1 MKKTP
6 SSIPIP
12 GSLPP
17 LGKTIAPADPTEAL
31 AVLGP
36 VARSSVVDAVADRLR
51 NEILAGRLAAGSRLP
66 SERELS
72 LALGVNRLTLR
83 AALARLEAMGLVTT
97 RHGSGTEVAAW
108 RERAGLEALG
118 MVMGSLDPEEPAWVE
133 LLTAMLE
140 VRRVLAT
147 EAVALAAERHT
158 EADIVAMREIAA
170 AQATRLHD
178 AQAYARGDFAF
189 QRAVVRAARNIGLEL
204 VLNSFARYPDEQPA
218 LVARLYDKR
227 DESVGFYGALIGLV
241 QAGDPEGARTAL
253 RAAFNAMDEEWLGR
267 HGHRPAGGD
276 AARKRETRETREVA
290 ERHGRGQPPLPS
302 PSSPVDRTLD
312 RKKKTVKPKR

>member
-1 MKKTP
+1 MKK
-6 SSIPIP
+6 
-12 GSLPP
+12 LPP
-17 LGKTIAPADPTEAL
+17 QTSKPASAPTDPSETL

-108 RERAGLEALG
+108 RERAGLEALP
-118 MVMGSLDPEEPAWVE
+118 MVMGSLDPDEPAWLE
-133 LLTAMLE
+133 LLTSMLE

-147 EAVALAAERHT
+147 EAVALAAVRHT
-158 EADIVAMREIAA
+158 DDDIAAMREIAA
-170 AQATRLHD
+170 AQGTRLHD
-178 AQAYARGDFAF
+178 AQAYARGDLEF
-189 QRAVVRAARNIGLEL
+189 QRAVVRAARNVGFEL
-204 VLNSFARYPDEQPA
+204 ILNSFARFPEEQPA
-218 LVARLYDKR
+218 LVATLYDKR
-227 DESVGFYGALIGLV
+227 EDSVGFYGALIGLV

-253 RAAFNAMDEEWLGR
+253 RDVFTAMDEEWLGR

-290 ERHGRGQPPLPS
+290 ERRGRAGAAHAF
-302 PSSPVDRTLD
+302 SSSSTHATNHT
-312 RKKKTVKPKR
+312 KKPKPKR

>member
-1 MKKTP
+1 MKK
-6 SSIPIP
+6 
-12 GSLPP
+12 LPP
-17 LGKTIAPADPTEAL
+17 PTHAATDPTETL

-83 AALARLEAMGLVTT
+83 AALARLEAMGLVST

-108 RERAGLEALG
+108 RERAGLEALP
-118 MVMGSLDPEEPAWVE
+118 MVMGSLDPDEPAWVE

-140 VRRVLAT
+140 VRRILAT

-158 EADIVAMREIAA
+158 EEDLAAMRAIAA
-170 AQATRLHD
+170 EQGTRLHD
-178 AQAYARGDFAF
+178 AQAYARGDMAF
-189 QRAVVRAARNIGLEL
+189 QRVVVRAARNVGFEL
-204 VLNSFARYPDEQPA
+204 LLNSFARYPEEQPA
-218 LVARLYDKR
+218 LVAMLYDKR
-227 DESVGFYGALIGLV
+227 EESVGFYGALIGLV
-241 QAGDPEGARTAL
+241 QAGDAEGARTAL
-253 RAAFNAMDEEWLGR
+253 RAAFTAMDEEWLGR
-267 HGHRPAGGD
+267 HGHRPSAGD

-290 ERHGRGQPPLPS
+290 ERRGRSTASTS
-302 PSSPVDRTLD
+302 PINA
-312 RKKKTVKPKR
+312 KKKTPKPKR

>member
-1 MKKTP
+1 MKK
-6 SSIPIP
+6 
-12 GSLPP
+12 LPP
-17 LGKTIAPADPTEAL
+17 PTAASPDPTETL

-108 RERAGLEALG
+108 RERAGLEALP
-118 MVMGSLDPEEPAWVE
+118 MVMGSLDPDEPAWVE
-133 LLTAMLE
+133 LLTSMLE
-140 VRRVLAT
+140 VRRILAT

-158 EADIVAMREIAA
+158 DDDIAAMREIAA
-170 AQATRLHD
+170 AQGTRLHD
-178 AQAYARGDFAF
+178 AQAYARGDLAF
-189 QRAVVRAARNIGLEL
+189 QRAVVRAARNVGFEL
-204 VLNSFARYPDEQPA
+204 ILNSFARYPEEQPD

-227 DESVGFYGALIGLV
+227 EDSVGFYGALIGLV

-253 RAAFNAMDEEWLGR
+253 RAAFTAMDEEWLGR
-267 HGHRPAGGD
+267 HGHRPASGD
-276 AARKRETRETREVA
+276 SARRRETRETRDVA
-290 ERHGRGQPPLPS
+290 ERRSRSGDAHAS
-302 PSSPVDRTLD
+302 ATASASAT
-312 RKKKTVKPKR
+312 KKKPPKPKR

>member
-1 MKKTP
+1 MKKL
-6 SSIPIP
+6 
-12 GSLPP
+12 LPP
-17 LGKTIAPADPTEAL
+17 APAPAGAQPPPDASETL

-97 RHGSGTEVAAW
+97 RHGSGTEVASW
-108 RERAGLEALG
+108 RERAGLEALP
-118 MVMGSLDPEEPAWVE
+118 MVMGSLDPDEPAWLE

-147 EAVALAAERHT
+147 EAVALAATRHT
-158 EADIVAMREIAA
+158 AEDIAAMREIAA
-170 AQATRLHD
+170 EQLTRLHD

-189 QRAVVRAARNIGLEL
+189 QRVVVRAARNVGFEL
-204 VLNSFARYPDEQPA
+204 ILNSFARFPEEQPA
-218 LVARLYDKR
+218 LVATLYDKR
-227 DESVGFYGALIGLV
+227 EEAVGFYGALIALV
-241 QAGDPEGARTAL
+241 EAGDADGARNAL
-253 RAAFNAMDEEWLGR
+253 RETFAAMDQEWLAR
-267 HGHRPAGGD
+267 HGHRPGGD
-276 AARKRETRETREVA
+276 TATRRQAREAREAKESKDA
-290 ERHGRGQPPLPS
+290 ERKARPS
-302 PSSPVDRTLD
+302 ATSAT
-312 RKKKTVKPKR
+312 KKKTSRAK

>member
-1 MKKTP
+1 MKK
-6 SSIPIP
+6 
-12 GSLPP
+12 LPP
-17 LGKTIAPADPTEAL
+17 QTSNPPSPAPAAATDPSETL

-108 RERAGLEALG
+108 RERAGLEALP
-118 MVMGSLDPEEPAWVE
+118 MVMGSLDPDEPAWLE
-133 LLTAMLE
+133 LLTSMLE

-147 EAVALAAERHT
+147 EAVALAAVRHT
-158 EADIVAMREIAA
+158 DDDIAAMREIAA
-170 AQATRLHD
+170 AQGTRLHD
-178 AQAYARGDFAF
+178 AQAYARGDLEF
-189 QRAVVRAARNIGLEL
+189 QRAVVRAARNVGFEL
-204 VLNSFARYPDEQPA
+204 ILNSFARFPEEQPA
-218 LVARLYDKR
+218 LVATLYDKR
-227 DESVGFYGALIGLV
+227 EDSVGFYGALIGLV

-253 RAAFNAMDEEWLGR
+253 RDVFTAMDEEWLGR
-267 HGHRPAGGD
+267 HGHRPAGGE
-276 AARKRETRETREVA
+276 AARKREARETREVA
-290 ERHGRGQPPLPS
+290 ERRGRAGAAHAS
-302 PSSPVDRTLD
+302 PSTQAT
-312 RKKKTVKPKR
+312 KKPKPKR